1 MSDSVLNTPLELLT
15 IFAKCPV
22 LMFDWAL
29 DTPLTCLKK
38 DKKCEKNCKGV
49 IFTNAAAETKK

>member
-15 IFAKCPV
+15 IFAKCSV